1 MTEKQVPSLWHNQAF
16 VLYFL
21 TLLASGLSVAFFLF
35 AVNWYVVDSLELEA
49 MLGIVFFAT
58 SVPRLVFML
67 LGGVIA
73 DRVNRAVI
81 MLISD
86 FTKAVLLIALV
97 VLLVFQLV
105 NIWVLVILA
114 LFFGLLDA
122 FFWPASQT
130 VLPGIVSKKQLTR
143 ANSVA
148 QLTMNATLIAGP
160 MFAGFLIGFG
170 SYELMF
176 LLVSV
181 MLFAASVI
189 DWMLKKRL
197 PAIKPAEAGDSIW
210 KSIKSGFLYVK
221 NSPFLTTLMLTSVFL
236 NLLLVGPLVMGLPIY
251 ANLVLG
257 GDELTYSY
265 LNATSGAGMLAG
277 ALLVG
282 VLNIQRKR
290 GLVSVTGIL
299 LLALAFLGFGL
310 IPDMLW
316 SLVFIALIGVLL
328 SIIDIPLIS
337 AIQANTEEGYIG
349 RVMSM
354 LSFAALGLV
363 PVSYLLTSLLLAA
376 GLTIDTIMIGG
387 GVLMSL
393 QALVVVGFARSIRE
407 VD

>member
-1 MTEKQVPSLWHNQAF
+1 MNDRTTPSLWHNRSF

-21 TLLASGLSVAFFLF
+21 TLLASGLSVSFFLF

-49 MLGIVFFAT
+49 MLGIVFFAS

-73 DRVNRAVI
+73 DRMNRAVI
-81 MLISD
+81 MLLSD
-86 FTKAVLLIALV
+86 FTKAVLLIGIV

-114 LFFGLLDA
+114 LLFGLLDA

-130 VLPGIVSKKQLTR
+130 VLPGIVSKQQLTR
-143 ANSVA
+143 ANSVV

-160 MFAGFLIGFG
+160 VSAGFLIGFG

-181 MLFAASVI
+181 MLFAASAV
-189 DWMLKKRL
+189 DWMLKKNL
-197 PAIKPAEAGDSIW
+197 PVPKLEEDGVSIW
-210 KSIKSGFLYVK
+210 KSVKSGFLYVK
-221 NSPFLTTLMLTSVFL
+221 TSPFLFTLMMTSVFL

-277 ALLVG
+277 AVLVG
-282 VLNIQRKR
+282 MLNIQRRR
-290 GLVSVTGIL
+290 GLVAMTGIL

-316 SLVFIALIGVLL
+316 SLVFIGFIGVLL
-328 SIIDIPLIS
+328 SVIDIPLIS
-337 AIQANTEEGYIG
+337 AIQANTSEAYIG

-363 PVSYLLTSLLLAA
+363 PVSYLLTSLLLSA
-376 GLTIDTIMIGG
+376 GFTIDTIMIGG
-387 GVLMSL
+387 AVLMSL
-393 QALVVVGFARSIRE
+393 QALFVVGFAKSLRE
-407 VD
+407 ID